1 MKALEK
7 AAKDRGEGRTEPA
20 VAPAESRPELTLA
33 LELLA
38 ADTPSPRLR
47 EESRSEPPRQETGAG
62 YYRGDAARAAAVVQ
76 ASQEGPSGVVAY
88 LRDRPVVLFGAA
100 AGLFAVGFGI
110 YVYLQVYHPG
120 FFIARNPAPRVASAV
135 ATAPSVQPAATPQPI
150 PAAQVT
156 QAAAAPTRDFSA
168 PDSPSELRPVPLRA
182 ESVPQAASALPPKPT
197 VVRADERS
205 ESTPRSNI
213 VIKRGDAAPSVNP
226 ALAEAYAALQGA
238 QLDHAGRLYSRLL
251 GAEPRN
257 ADALLGLAAIAV
269 REGRSDD
276 AAKYYRAILD
286 IDPRHAIA
294 QSGLIALTG
303 RADPLAAESQL
314 KTIIAR
320 EPSAYAYFT
329 LGNLYAD
336 RSLWAQAQQAYFQAH
351 HLEADNPDY
360 AYNLAVGLE
369 HLSQPGL
376 AARFYRRALELASH
390 RNQISFDP
398 ARARERIAAL
408 TSRAE

>member
-1 MKALEK
+1 M
-7 AAKDRGEGRTEPA
+7 
-20 VAPAESRPELTLA
+20 
-33 LELLA
+33 
-38 ADTPSPRLR
+38 
-47 EESRSEPPRQETGAG
+47 
-62 YYRGDAARAAAVVQ
+62 
-76 ASQEGPSGVVAY
+76 
-88 LRDRPVVLFGAA
+88 
-100 AGLFAVGFGI
+100 
-110 YVYLQVYHPG
+110 
-120 FFIARNPAPRVASAV
+120 
-135 ATAPSVQPAATPQPI
+135 
-150 PAAQVT
+150 
-156 QAAAAPTRDFSA
+156 
-168 PDSPSELRPVPLRA
+168 
-182 ESVPQAASALPPKPT
+182 
-197 VVRADERS
+197 VRADERS